1 MTRRTV
7 PSVRPND
14 LRDHADSARIDRVW
28 DRLEHDL
35 STRAPDKPRSVSTMF
50 TLAAATMAIFVVGV
64 GVGWTMHPER
74 GEAPIRATSFDNSS
88 APSVLAAGRQAA
100 SYDLP
105 GGGTLTLSPGTT
117 VEIDRDKQE
126 TLTLRLLRGE
136 ASAFTTSDGRS
147 AEIALIVEDARVL
160 ARPGSEV
167 FVRRNSSD
175 IDVRVASGSAEL
187 VWPSGSRELSTGE
200 RIESVPMRV
209 LRAPVSH
216 VEPMDD
222 DDDDDRRPH
231 RVSLPQPRDMT
242 SLPIRIETPMV
253 TIAPPDWRTKYNAGE
268 LAQALD
274 LLRQASGG
282 IDGAIVTA
290 RSAAE
295 LAAISDIARAKGG
308 DPAAALNALT
318 QLVDR
323 FPSDPYAEI
332 AAYTLGGMYEKIG
345 QSDQA
350 QKYFERA
357 RSLKGVLAEDALCK
371 QIRAEH
377 RAGRKDEAKRMAK
390 EYVIKYPDGRCK
402 EDVERA
408 LSGEELPGEEPEA
421 VLDAGAADAAST
433 PPASP
438 SPSAFPSPSAAPPTP

>member
-7 PSVRPND
+7 PSIRPSD

-35 STRAPDKPRSVSTMF
+35 SARAPDKPRSATTMLA
-50 TLAAATMAIFVVGV
+50 LAAAAMGV
-64 GVGWTMHPER
+64 FTGGVCVGWILHPER
-74 GEAPIRATSFDNSS
+74 SEAPIHATSIESS
-88 APSVLAAGRQAA
+88 TPNVLAAGRQSA

-105 GGGTLTLSPGTT
+105 GGGTITLSPGAT
-117 VEIDRDKQE
+117 VEVDRDGHE

-136 ASAFTTSDGRS
+136 ASTFTTSAGRS
-147 AEIALIVEDARVL
+147 SEIELIVEDARVL
-160 ARPGSEV
+160 AKPGSEV
-167 FVRRNSSD
+167 FVRRNTTD
-175 IDVRVASGSAEL
+175 IDVRVASGSAQL
-187 VWPSGSRELSTGE
+187 YWPSGSRELSTGE
-200 RIESVPMRV
+200 RIESVPMRM
-209 LRAPVSH
+209 LLAPVSR
-216 VEPMDD
+216 VERDNDD
-222 DDDDDRRPH
+222 DDLRRPP
-231 RVSLPQPRDMT
+231 RATLPPPRDIT
-242 SLPIRIETPMV
+242 SLPHRIETPMA

-268 LAQALD
+268 LAQALEM
-274 LLRQASGG
+274 LRGQPGG
-282 IDGAIVTA
+282 IDGAIMTA

-318 QLVDR
+318 QLVER

-332 AAYTLGGMYEKIG
+332 AAYTLGGMYEKLG
-345 QSDQA
+345 QPDQA

-377 RAGRKDEAKRMAK
+377 RAGRKDEAKRMAQ
-390 EYVIKYPDGRCK
+390 EYVNKYPDGRCK

-408 LSGEELPGEEPEA
+408 LSGEELPREEPEA
-421 VLDAGAADAAST
+421 VLDAGVDDAAST
-433 PPASP
+433 PPAAASSP
-438 SPSAFPSPSAAPPTP
+438 APAAP

>member
-7 PSVRPND
+7 PSIRPSD
-14 LRDHADSARIDRVW
+14 LRDHADSSRIDRIW
-28 DRLEHDL
+28 DRLEHDVT
-35 STRAPDKPRSVSTMF
+35 TRVPDKPRSVATIF
-50 TLAAATMAIFVVGV
+50 AFAAATAAVFAAGV
-64 GVGWTMHPER
+64 GVGWSVHPER
-74 GEAPIRATSFDNSS
+74 SEAPIHATSLENGS
-88 APSVLAAGRQAA
+88 APSVLAAGTQPAKF
-100 SYDLP
+100 DLP
-105 GGGTLTLSPGTT
+105 GGGTLSLSPGAT
-117 VEIDRDKQE
+117 VEIDRDART

-136 ASAFTTSDGRS
+136 ASAFTASAGRS
-147 AEIALIVEDARVL
+147 SEIALLVEDARVL

-187 VWPSGSRELSTGE
+187 LWPTGSRELSKGE
-200 RIESVPMRV
+200 RMEAVPMRV
-209 LRAPVSH
+209 VLAPMPQVVS
-216 VEPMDD
+216 VDD
-222 DDDDDRRPH
+222 DDPRPH
-231 RVSLPQPRDMT
+231 RTILPQPRDMT
-242 SLPIRIETPMV
+242 SPPHLAETAM
-253 TIAPPDWRTKYNAGE
+253 TTTAPPDWRSKYNAGE
-268 LAQALD
+268 LAQALE
-274 LLRQASGG
+274 LLREAPGG

-318 QLVDR
+318 QLVER

-345 QSDQA
+345 QTAQA

-390 EYVIKYPDGRCK
+390 EYVNKYPDGRCK

-408 LSGEELPGEEPEA
+408 MSGEELPREEAETD
-421 VLDAGAADAAST
+421 LDAGVGDAAST
-433 PPASP
+433 PLPG
-438 SPSAFPSPSAAPPTP
+438 PSASAAAPPAP

>member
-7 PSVRPND
+7 PPVRPSD
-14 LRDHADSARIDRVW
+14 LRDHADAARVDRIW

-35 STRAPDKPRSVSTMF
+35 STRAPDKPRSASVVF
-50 TLAAATMAIFVVGV
+50 TFAAAVGAAFAIGV
-64 GVGWTMHPER
+64 GVGWTVHPER
-74 GEAPIRATSFDNSS
+74 GETPIHATSLDNGT
-88 APSVLAAGRQAA
+88 APSVLAAGRQSA

-117 VEIDRDKQE
+117 VEIDRDEQK

-136 ASAFTTSDGRS
+136 ASTFTTSAGRS
-147 AEIALIVEDARVL
+147 SEIALIVEDARVL

-167 FVRRNSSD
+167 FVRRNTTD

-200 RIESVPMRV
+200 RIEAVPMRV
-209 LRAPVSH
+209 LLTNVPPVGP
-216 VEPMDD
+216 VDD
-222 DDDDDRRPH
+222 DDPRPH
-231 RVSLPQPRDMT
+231 RTTTLPQPRDAT
-242 SLPIRIETPMV
+242 SLPRGIEAPMV
-253 TIAPPDWRTKYNAGE
+253 TIAPPDWRSKYNAGE
-268 LAQALD
+268 LAQALE
-274 LLRQASGG
+274 LLRQSAGG

-308 DPAAALNALT
+308 DPAAALSALT
-318 QLVDR
+318 QLVER

-332 AAYTLGGMYEKIG
+332 AAYTLGGMYEKMG
-345 QSDQA
+345 QPDQA

-377 RAGRKDEAKRMAK
+377 RAGRKDEAKRMAT
-390 EYVIKYPDGRCK
+390 EYVTKYPDGRCK

-408 LSGEELPGEEPEA
+408 LSGEELPREESEA

-433 PPASP
+433 APPAP
-438 SPSAFPSPSAAPPTP
+438 SSSAASPPP

>member
-7 PSVRPND
+7 PSIRPSD

-28 DRLEHDL
+28 ERLEHDL
-35 STRAPDKPRSVSTMF
+35 STRAPDKPRSAVTMF
-50 TLAAATMAIFVVGV
+50 AFAASIVVVFAAGV
-64 GVGWTMHPER
+64 GVGWSMRPER
-74 GEAPIRATSFDNSS
+74 GETPIHATSLDNGT
-88 APSVLAAGRQAA
+88 APSVLAAGRQPAR
-100 SYDLP
+100 YDLP
-105 GGGTLTLSPGTT
+105 GGGTLTLSPGST
-117 VEIDRDKQE
+117 VEIDRDERK

-136 ASAFTTSDGRS
+136 ASAFTTSAGRS

-167 FVRRNSSD
+167 FVKRNSSD

-187 VWPSGSRELSTGE
+187 VWPSGSRELKRGE
-200 RIESVPMRV
+200 RIEAVPMRV
-209 LRAPVSH
+209 LLAPVSQ
-216 VEPMDD
+216 VVPVDD
-222 DDDDDRRPH
+222 DDPRPQ
-231 RVSLPQPRDMT
+231 RTTTLAQPRDMT
-242 SLPIRIETPMV
+242 SLPVLIETPM
-253 TIAPPDWRTKYNAGE
+253 TTTAPPDWRTKYNAGE
-268 LAQALD
+268 LAQALE
-274 LLRQASGG
+274 LLREGPGG

-318 QLVDR
+318 QVVER
-323 FPSDPYAEI
+323 FPGDPYAEI
-332 AAYTLGGMYEKIG
+332 AAYTLGGMYEKLG

-390 EYVIKYPDGRCK
+390 EYVNKYPDGRCK

-408 LSGEELPGEEPEA
+408 LSGEELPREESEA
-421 VLDAGAADAAST
+421 VLDAGVGDAAST
-433 PPASP
+433 PPPAPSSSASP
-438 SPSAFPSPSAAPPTP
+438 APP